1 MRILLALIF
10 IAFSILLLRFM
21 TKFKWIVLAVYIAAI
36 VYFAF
41 LIREPTPI
49 YHYSFNLFGAAR
61 KGLEFGGE
69 ILKGILTG
77 GIKIANWLS
86 LEGII
91 LNILLF
97 VPFGYL
103 LPLIWSKADR
113 WWKVTLLGFSISLII
128 ELLQLFTRLGYADVD
143 DLSNNTV
150 GALIGYVLY
159 KLILTN
165 LKIECRREE
174 QHGQ

>member
-61 KGLEFGGE
+61 KRRDFERNSDWRYKDSKLAKPGRYYTEHFAVRSE
-69 ILKGILTG
+69 
-77 GIKIANWLS
+77 A
-86 LEGII
+86 
-91 LNILLF
+91 
-97 VPFGYL
+97 YL
-103 LPLIWSKADR
+103 DI
-113 WWKVTLLGFSISLII
+113 
-128 ELLQLFTRLGYADVD
+128 
-143 DLSNNTV
+143 
-150 GALIGYVLY
+150 
-159 KLILTN
+159 
-165 LKIECRREE
+165 
-174 QHGQ
+174 

>member
-1 MRILLALIF
+1 
-10 IAFSILLLRFM
+10 M
-21 TKFKWIVLAVYIAAI
+21 TKFKWLVLVVYIAAI

-61 KGLEFGGE
+61 KGLEFVGG

-77 GIKIANWLS
+77 DIKIANWLS

-97 VPFGYL
+97 IPFGYL

-143 DLSNNTV
+143 DLINNTV

-159 KLILTN
+159 KPILTN